1 MRSITILFIIF
12 VNSITF
18 GQQVFKKKKNLL
30 GSPFEI
36 TVVATDSIQAN
47 VYTEL
52 AISEV
57 KRIENLISDWIP
69 TTQIS
74 KVNQNAGISPVKV
87 DLEVFE
93 LVKRAINISKL
104 TDGAFDISYASMD
117 KIWKFDGSMKE
128 MPSTESIKKSV
139 EKVGYQNIILNEND
153 TSIFLKYPGMKLGLG
168 GIGQGYIADKIKVL
182 LQENGCTSGLVN
194 VSGDINTWGKQPNGK
209 DWTVGIVN
217 PLNKN
222 KVFATF
228 PLNDSAVETSG
239 SYEKYV
245 TFNGKRYSHI
255 IDPRTGYPASGIVSV
270 SVFAK
275 QTELADA
282 LATGIFVLGIEVGL
296 DLVNQLKGIGCIIV
310 DKKGVIHA
318 SKNIDIKTYQY
329 MKKIVFLAL
338 ITVAAVSCNSVKEYD
353 KQYINDPDMKL
364 SARSSERFETTFQV
378 YREAASGANGG
389 KTGGG
394 CGCN

>member
-1 MRSITILFIIF
+1 MKRITFLFILLIG
-12 VNSITF
+12 SSSF
-18 GQQVFKKKKNLL
+18 GQQVFKKKKSLL

-36 TVVATDSIQAN
+36 SVVANDSFQADF
-47 VYTEL
+47 YTEL
-52 AISEV
+52 AISEL

-74 KVNQNAGISPVKV
+74 LVNQNAGITPVKV
-87 DLEVFE
+87 DKEVFE
-93 LVKRAINISKL
+93 LVDRAIKISKL

-117 KIWKFDGSMKE
+117 KIWKFDGSMKS
-128 MPSTESIKKSV
+128 MPTAETIKKSV
-139 EKVGYQNIILNEND
+139 EKVGYQNIILNEKD
-153 TSIFLKYPGMKLGLG
+153 TTIFLKNQGMKLGLG
-168 GIGQGYIADKIKVL
+168 GIGQGYIADKIKEVL
-182 LQENGCTSGLVN
+182 KANGCIAGLVN
-194 VSGDINTWGKQPNGK
+194 VSGDINTWGKQPDGK

-310 DKKGVIHA
+310 DDKGAIHA
-318 SKNIDIKTYQY
+318 SKNIDIKKYQ
-329 MKKIVFLAL
+329 
-338 ITVAAVSCNSVKEYD
+338 
-353 KQYINDPDMKL
+353 
-364 SARSSERFETTFQV
+364 
-378 YREAASGANGG
+378 
-389 KTGGG
+389 
-394 CGCN
+394 